1 MIQETAG
8 SLQAPTVEPDGLPYD
23 VAHALA
29 PVQATDLDGR
39 PVRLGTLWE
48 DHTAVLVFLR
58 HFG

>member
-1 MIQETAG
+1 MRKAEA
-8 SLQAPTVEPDGLPYD
+8 SDPEEVVD

-29 PVQATDLDGR
+29 PVQARDLDGE

-48 DHTAVLVFLR
+48 DRPAVLLFLR

>member
-1 MIQETAG
+1 MSHDRPRRARRRGERDEI
-8 SLQAPTVEPDGLPYD
+8 PFD

-29 PVQATDLDGR
+29 PVQAVDLDGN

-48 DHTAVLVFLR
+48 DRSAVLVFLR